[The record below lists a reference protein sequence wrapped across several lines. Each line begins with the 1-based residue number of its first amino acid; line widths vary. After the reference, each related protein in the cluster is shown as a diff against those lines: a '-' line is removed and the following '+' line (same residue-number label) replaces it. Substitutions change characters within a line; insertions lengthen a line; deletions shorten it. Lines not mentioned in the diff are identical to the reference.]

1 MTKPTGYFKMWR
13 GWAKHPA
20 LRNDNNYRYLW
31 LYLIEQCAFN
41 DTVIDRYGFPV
52 EVKRGQFFTSV
63 RKISSDVGMGEK
75 SVRTALRSFV
85 NHDLIGLK
93 TDTRWTQVTLC
104 NYDVF
109 QDDSKKRTQDGH
121 KRGEQKKEGK
131 EMKIKKEREK
141 WWEDGYK
148 C

>member
-1 MTKPTGYFKMWR
+1 MWR

-31 LYLIEQCAFN
+31 LYLIEQCAFS
-41 DTVIDRYGFPV
+41 DTVIDRFGFPV

-63 RKISSDVGMGEK
+63 RKICSDVGMSER
-75 SVRTALRSFV
+75 SVRTALKCFV
-85 NHDLIGLK
+85 NHDLIVLK

-109 QDDSKKRTQDGH
+109 QDDQKKPTQERH
-121 KRGEQKKEGK
+121 KSDKQKKEGK

>member
-20 LRNDNNYRYLW
+20 LRNNNDLRYLW
-31 LYLIEQCAFN
+31 LYLIEQCAFS
-41 DTVIDRYGFPV
+41 DTIIDRYGYPV

-63 RKISSDVGMGEK
+63 RKISSDVNIGVK
-75 SVRTALRSFV
+75 SVRLALKSFE
-85 NHDLIGLK
+85 NHNLIVLK

-109 QDDSKKRTQDGH
+109 QDDLKKGAQQGH
-121 KRGEQKKEGK
+121 NKGKQKKEGK
-131 EMKIKKEREK
+131 EMKIKERGE
-141 WWEDGYK
+141 WWQNGITY
-148 C
+148 

>member
-1 MTKPTGYFKMWR
+1 MWR

-31 LYLIEQCAFN
+31 LYLIEQCAFS
-41 DTVIDRYGFPV
+41 DTVIDRFGFPV

-63 RKISSDVGMGEK
+63 RKICSDVGMSER
-75 SVRTALRSFV
+75 SVRTALKCFV
-85 NHDLIGLK
+85 NHDLIVLK

-109 QDDSKKRTQDGH
+109 QDD
-121 KRGEQKKEGK
+121 QKKPTQERQT
-131 EMKIKKEREK
+131 KERRKRNENK
-141 WWEDGYK
+141 RKGG
-148 C
+148 

>member
-1 MTKPTGYFKMWR
+1 MWR

-41 DTVIDRYGFPV
+41 DTVIDRFGFPV
-52 EVKRGQFFTSV
+52 EVKRGQFFTSL
-63 RKISSDVGMGEK
+63 RKICSDVGMSER
-75 SVRTALRSFV
+75 SVRTALKCFV
-85 NHDLIGLK
+85 NHDLIVIK
-93 TDTRWTQVTLC
+93 TDTRWTQITLC

-109 QDDSKKRTQDGH
+109 QDDLKKPTQERHRSDT
-121 KRGEQKKEGK
+121 QNKEVK
-131 EMKIKKEREK
+131 EIKKKEREK